1 MSNLIFFIHKNK
13 IKSLFPI
20 YIFYFFCY
28 DIINSYEIN
37 HKNDIF
43 LRRLINTK
51 NKILGGFFMNI
62 SVLGCGRWAS
72 FHAWYANHIGHNVK
86 IWGREGSKHLEHL
99 QTTHQNEYLS
109 LSPDITYTNDLKLAL
124 NFADTIII
132 SISSQQ
138 LRNLAKEIK
147 KTDLYMQKTFI
158 LCMKGLEISTGKRL
172 SEVFTEEIGED
183 CNVGVWVGP
192 VHVQDFLK
200 GIPNCMVISAK
211 NTDIS
216 KHIINIFSSD
226 LIRFYY
232 SEDLIGTE
240 IGAAA
245 KNVVGIAAGM
255 LDGMHYTS
263 LKGALMARGTYE
275 LSNLIKALG
284 GNNMTVYGLSHLGDY
299 EATLF
304 SAYSNNRCFGEDFVL
319 NKPFSKLAEGIYT
332 MQALLKLADKHHIE
346 LPICAVINEI
356 VINHKNP
363 KEELLNL
370 FMRPLKA
377 E

>member
-1 MSNLIFFIHKNK
+1 
-13 IKSLFPI
+13 
-20 YIFYFFCY
+20 
-28 DIINSYEIN
+28 
-37 HKNDIF
+37 
-43 LRRLINTK
+43 
-51 NKILGGFFMNI
+51 MNI

-192 VHVQDFLK
+192 GHVQDFLK
-200 GIPNCMVISAK
+200 GIPNCMVISGK

>member
-1 MSNLIFFIHKNK
+1 
-13 IKSLFPI
+13 
-20 YIFYFFCY
+20 
-28 DIINSYEIN
+28 
-37 HKNDIF
+37 
-43 LRRLINTK
+43 
-51 NKILGGFFMNI
+51 
-62 SVLGCGRWAS
+62 
-72 FHAWYANHIGHNVK
+72 
-86 IWGREGSKHLEHL
+86 
-99 QTTHQNEYLS
+99 
-109 LSPDITYTNDLKLAL
+109 
-124 NFADTIII
+124 
-132 SISSQQ
+132 
-138 LRNLAKEIK
+138 
-147 KTDLYMQKTFI
+147 
-158 LCMKGLEISTGKRL
+158 MKGLEISTGKRL
-172 SEVFTEEIGED
+172 SEVFTEEINED

-192 VHVQDFLK
+192 GHVQDFLK

-332 MQALLKLADKHHIE
+332 MQALLKLADKHYVE

>member
-1 MSNLIFFIHKNK
+1 
-13 IKSLFPI
+13 
-20 YIFYFFCY
+20 
-28 DIINSYEIN
+28 
-37 HKNDIF
+37 
-43 LRRLINTK
+43 
-51 NKILGGFFMNI
+51 MNI

-86 IWGREGSKHLEHL
+86 IWGREGSKHLEQL

-192 VHVQDFLK
+192 GHVQDFLK
-200 GIPNCMVISAK
+200 DIPNCMVISAK

-240 IGAAA
+240 IGAA
-245 KNVVGIAAGM
+245 G
-255 LDGMHYTS
+255 L
-263 LKGALMARGTYE
+263 LPC
-275 LSNLIKALG
+275 
-284 GNNMTVYGLSHLGDY
+284 TVPWDRQNHRHRQ
-299 EATLF
+299 
-304 SAYSNNRCFGEDFVL
+304 NRCRYCKAGRCKSSSPCG
-319 NKPFSKLAEGIYT
+319 NKPFAAASRPPGCHPRCKGFGWCPNLRFPLDRDAECRWNASGP
-332 MQALLKLADKHHIE
+332 AAGS
-346 LPICAVINEI
+346 
-356 VINHKNP
+356 
-363 KEELLNL
+363 
-370 FMRPLKA
+370 PLCPSTQTCTSQNRCRCTRRTEKA
-377 E
+377 ACQCPACPR

>member
-1 MSNLIFFIHKNK
+1 ML
-13 IKSLFPI
+13 
-20 YIFYFFCY
+20 
-28 DIINSYEIN
+28 
-37 HKNDIF
+37 
-43 LRRLINTK
+43 
-51 NKILGGFFMNI
+51 
-62 SVLGCGRWAS
+62 
-72 FHAWYANHIGHNVK
+72 WYANHIGHNVK
-86 IWGREGSKHLEHL
+86 IWGREGSKHLEQL

-192 VHVQDFLK
+192 GHVQDFLK

-245 KNVVGIAAGM
+245 KKCSRYCCRYARW
-255 LDGMHYTS
+255 Y
-263 LKGALMARGTYE
+263 AL
-275 LSNLIKALG
+275 
-284 GNNMTVYGLSHLGDY
+284 H
-299 EATLF
+299 
-304 SAYSNNRCFGEDFVL
+304 
-319 NKPFSKLAEGIYT
+319 
-332 MQALLKLADKHHIE
+332 
-346 LPICAVINEI
+346 
-356 VINHKNP
+356 
-363 KEELLNL
+363 
-370 FMRPLKA
+370 
-377 E
+377 

>member
-1 MSNLIFFIHKNK
+1 
-13 IKSLFPI
+13 
-20 YIFYFFCY
+20 
-28 DIINSYEIN
+28 
-37 HKNDIF
+37 
-43 LRRLINTK
+43 
-51 NKILGGFFMNI
+51 
-62 SVLGCGRWAS
+62 
-72 FHAWYANHIGHNVK
+72 
-86 IWGREGSKHLEHL
+86 
-99 QTTHQNEYLS
+99 
-109 LSPDITYTNDLKLAL
+109 
-124 NFADTIII
+124 
-132 SISSQQ
+132 
-138 LRNLAKEIK
+138 
-147 KTDLYMQKTFI
+147 MQKTFI

-192 VHVQDFLK
+192 GHVQDFLK

-284 GNNMTVYGLSHLGDY
+284 GNNMTVYGLRHLGDY

-332 MQALLKLADKHHIE
+332 MQALLKLADKHHVE

>member
-1 MSNLIFFIHKNK
+1 
-13 IKSLFPI
+13 
-20 YIFYFFCY
+20 
-28 DIINSYEIN
+28 
-37 HKNDIF
+37 
-43 LRRLINTK
+43 
-51 NKILGGFFMNI
+51 MNI

-86 IWGREGSKHLEHL
+86 IWGREGSKHLEQL

-192 VHVQDFLK
+192 GHVQDFLK

-304 SAYSNNRCFGEDFVL
+304 SAYTNDRCFG
-319 NKPFSKLAEGIYT
+319 
-332 MQALLKLADKHHIE
+332 
-346 LPICAVINEI
+346 
-356 VINHKNP
+356 
-363 KEELLNL
+363 
-370 FMRPLKA
+370 
-377 E
+377 